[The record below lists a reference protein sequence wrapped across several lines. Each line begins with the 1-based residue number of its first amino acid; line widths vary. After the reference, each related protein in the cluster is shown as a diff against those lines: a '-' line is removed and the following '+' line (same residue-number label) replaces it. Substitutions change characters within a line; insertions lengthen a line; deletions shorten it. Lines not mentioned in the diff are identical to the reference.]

1 MITVRLMKYIHS
13 SYHLMVDYRSN
24 SNNALKEY
32 WVGMIKV
39 GYVFVLKVFINIM
52 KIVLAVFVTFLC
64 NCVADSRRRR
74 KSISIIHSWLCR
86 RFLSIFVVIPKT
98 KMLSTNTRVEG
109 LLRRSRSVYAVATS
123 LKYSDIIWRNRY
135 WLSLVQIMAR
145 RHLVGNIDKDTW
157 FYLQGNAFEN
167 DVWTLSVVLFD
178 PNLLIRV
185 SYPKQHILCILVVWS
200 PGHSVLCL
208 IPGIKLDSK
217 LKWLLLK

>member
-1 MITVRLMKYIHS
+1 MRLKKYIRS
-13 SYHLMVDYRSN
+13 SYHLVVYYRSN
-24 SNNALKEY
+24 SYKALKED

-52 KIVLAVFVTFLC
+52 KIVMAVFVTFLW

-74 KSISIIHSWLCR
+74 KSISVIHSW
-86 RFLSIFVVIPKT
+86 FSVEVVIPKT
-98 KMLSTNTRVEG
+98 KMLSTNTRVES
-109 LLRRSRSVYAVATS
+109 LLCRSRLVYAVATS

-157 FYLQGNAFEN
+157 FYLQWNAFAN

-185 SYPKQHILCILVVWS
+185 SYPKKHIL
-200 PGHSVLCL
+200 
-208 IPGIKLDSK
+208 
-217 LKWLLLK
+217 